1 MFRNTSKVITTKAV
15 ICTPIVVLMTSSF
28 VLLSGFCS
36 STAKTSLSNV
46 YAAEI
51 KTGTY
56 IHNTLSVYFEKDSK
70 GKENFESFMLSP
82 KNPDTLMVDG
92 IEYVLSDVERD
103 SDYDKQDYKGI
114 FKHEG
119 NDDIVVTFSGVENP
133 ENDNKD
139 QIDLIISSD
148 SLNIDKDKIKV
159 PVIRRDFKKISF
171 TMSANQKYD
180 FIIAPYT
187 NTNFYFKPSKAGNYT
202 LTLKGTNRAK
212 YWIAYVTEKPFVSIV
227 PEYEGNFKTTKE
239 LYLNTDKEYNFYFW
253 YDFIY
258 LDKYNHLLV
267 NLDEFEE
274 NASLEIKYEDSAAN
288 DNISTGRNQDS
299 VSNEK
304 NRNNTYNN
312 YDDDDDDDDGS
323 SGSFGFAKG
332 DSRTGGKGA
341 TKADYVKTGTHTVCY
356 DVSQISSK
364 ATKAT
369 VPETVKLGGKTYKV
383 TSVAP
388 KAFAGNTKIKEVNIG
403 KNVKKIGAGAF
414 DGCKNLKNLNVKT
427 KRLTKKGTKDSLK
440 GSSIKTINALAG
452 YVDKYQTFFTKTNA
466 GRKTK
471 VKTK

>member
-187 NTNFYFKPSKAGNYT
+187 NTNFYFKPSKAGRQ
-202 LTLKGTNRAK
+202 L
-212 YWIAYVTEKPFVSIV
+212 YVDFKRNKPCKILDSIC
-227 PEYEGNFKTTKE
+227 
-239 LYLNTDKEYNFYFW
+239 D
-253 YDFIY
+253 
-258 LDKYNHLLV
+258 
-267 NLDEFEE
+267 
-274 NASLEIKYEDSAAN
+274 
-288 DNISTGRNQDS
+288 R
-299 VSNEK
+299 
-304 NRNNTYNN
+304 
-312 YDDDDDDDDGS
+312 
-323 SGSFGFAKG
+323 
-332 DSRTGGKGA
+332 
-341 TKADYVKTGTHTVCY
+341 
-356 DVSQISSK
+356 
-364 ATKAT
+364 
-369 VPETVKLGGKTYKV
+369 
-383 TSVAP
+383 
-388 KAFAGNTKIKEVNIG
+388 KAFCEYSPRI
-403 KNVKKIGAGAF
+403 
-414 DGCKNLKNLNVKT
+414 
-427 KRLTKKGTKDSLK
+427 
-440 GSSIKTINALAG
+440 
-452 YVDKYQTFFTKTNA
+452 
-466 GRKTK
+466 
-471 VKTK
+471 